1 MLHSP
6 RSAIFRVACI
16 GLAACFLAASAT
28 AQEYGKP
35 TPNSKRVARI
45 VSQLMDQHLSNRKLN
60 DDISER
66 ALDMYLKNLDPQKV
80 YFLKSDIEEFKSQ

>member
-16 GLAACFLAASAT
+16 GLATCFLAASATASAT

-60 DDISER
+60 DDISQR
-66 ALDMYLKNLDPQKV
+66 ALDMYLKNQTRFNQNSFV
-80 YFLKSDIEEFKSQ
+80 T